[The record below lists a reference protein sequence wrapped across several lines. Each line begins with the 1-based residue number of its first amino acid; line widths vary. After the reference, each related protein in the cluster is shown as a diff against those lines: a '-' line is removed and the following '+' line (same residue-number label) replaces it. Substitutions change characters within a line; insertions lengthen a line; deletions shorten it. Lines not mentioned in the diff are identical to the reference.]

1 MSDAPS
7 EFDQNHPSQA
17 EGEDPSAPESETQ
30 IVLEQEGKPSAAEG
44 EDPDDTDVHEVL
56 DPVQPD

>member
-17 EGEDPSAPESETQ
+17 EGEDPSAPEAQ

-44 EDPDDTDVHEVL
+44 EDPDETDVHEVL
-56 DPVQPD
+56 DPVEPD